1 MNMKL
6 RTLIVF
12 TVVAIMCLSMIMA
25 SAQTKGYVT
34 EGLVG
39 FFDGSNNL
47 GNKHDKESTTWKD
60 LSGSGNDIT
69 VILNEKCKWNDNGY
83 FNDSTKVYLPQSLTD
98 LINSNEF
105 TVEIVLNNFTA
116 KGYEFNTIM
125 NCDNDNFSLFRR
137 VANNVMEFKN
147 NTNARPVS
155 LGGTGLDYLASRVTL
170 TITYKVGGKSTM
182 YINGELIDSKNAVN
196 AIGANKMFFG
206 HDNSTRNFSADY
218 EYIRFYNREL
228 SAEEVSKNYSE
239 DLKAANPTTGVAAS
253 FFYMAIT
260 FGLAGAA
267 YKGMKKRARI

>member
-1 MNMKL
+1 MKL

-105 TVEIVLNNFTA
+105 TVEIVLDNFTA
-116 KGYEFNTIM
+116 KGNDFNTIM
-125 NCDNDNFSLFRR
+125 NCDNDWFSLFRR
-137 VANNVMEFKN
+137 VSNNVMEFKN
-147 NTNARPVS
+147 SQNPRPVS
-155 LGGTGLDYLASRVTL
+155 KGGTGLDYLTSKVTL
-170 TITYKVGGKSTM
+170 TVTYKVGGKSTL
-182 YINGELIDSKNAVN
+182 YINGEKIDSKDANT
-196 AIGANKMFFG
+196 AIGADKMYFG
-206 HDNSTRNFSADY
+206 HDHASRNFSADF

-228 SAEEVSKNYSE
+228 SANEVSKNYSE
-239 DLKAANPTTGVAAS
+239 DLKASNPTTGVVTT
-253 FFYMAIT
+253 FFYMAMT
-260 FGLAGAA
+260 LGLAGTAF
-267 YKGMKKRARI
+267 KGMKSKEE

>member
-1 MNMKL
+1 MKL
-6 RTLIVF
+6 RTLF
-12 TVVAIMCLSMIMA
+12 ALTVVVIICLTMTMA

-34 EGLVG
+34 DGLVG
-39 FFDGSNNL
+39 FFDGSNNQ
-47 GNKHDKESTTWKD
+47 GNKHDKQSTTWKD

-69 VILNEKCKWNDNGY
+69 VILNDKCKWNDNGY

-98 LINSNEF
+98 VINGKEF
-105 TVEIVLNNFTA
+105 TVEIVLDNFTA
-116 KGYEFNTIM
+116 KGTDFNTIM

-155 LGGTGLDYLASRVTL
+155 KAGTGLDYLTSRVTL

-182 YINGELIDSKNAVN
+182 YINGELIDSKDAVN

-228 SAEEVSKNYSE
+228 SAEEVAKNYNE
-239 DLKAANPTTGVAAS
+239 DLKAANPATGVGAALL
-253 FFYMAIT
+253 YMT
-260 FGLAGAA
+260 MTLGLAATA
-267 YKGMKKRARI
+267 YKDTKKR